1 MRMFLEDE
9 NAVHKLVASQ
19 YKIAPDKLMR
29 TGSYASSGTNG
40 SQIPSALTSDLSQLS
55 NLTGLAALGGNL
67 PSSALNAL
75 TAMDNGSIAAAA
87 ALNENASNNP
97 AFAAA
102 LLLASNNG
110 NRLNLEAL
118 KLLERH
124 QAGSPINIS
133 NNSQNFHMNNS
144 LMDSSNTQRSSA
156 NSTPERRSP
165 SLNNS
170 ASSPNSQAN
179 LFLNNKRPTST
190 GPISLNGLSSSEF
203 SSQSLSSKMGYNQP
217 QSVYEMAALTD
228 TLDTQDVTTKIKES
242 LMQHNIGQKIFGEV
256 VLGLSQGSVSE
267 LLSKPKPWSML
278 RYVYLN

>member
-29 TGSYASSGTNG
+29 TGNYAAGTNG
-40 SQIPSALTSDLSQLS
+40 SQIPSALSSDLSQLS

-67 PSSALNAL
+67 PGSALNAL

-102 LLLASNNG
+102 LLLANNG
-110 NRLNLEAL
+110 NRLGLEAF

-124 QAGSPINIS
+124 QQGSPINIS
-133 NNSQNFHMNNS
+133 NNSQNFHLNNS

-190 GPISLNGLSSSEF
+190 GPLSLNGLSSSEF

-278 RYVYLN
+278 R

>member
-29 TGSYASSGTNG
+29 TGSYASTGTNG
-40 SQIPSALTSDLSQLS
+40 SQIPSALSNDLSQLS
-55 NLTGLAALGGNL
+55 NLSGLAALSGNL

-75 TAMDNGSIAAAA
+75 SSIDNGSLAAA
-87 ALNENASNNP
+87 ALNGNNS

-102 LLLASNNG
+102 LLLASNGG
-110 NRLNLEAL
+110 NRLNLDAL

-124 QAGSPINIS
+124 QANSPT
-133 NNSQNFHMNNS
+133 NNSTSNFQLNNS
-144 LMDSSNTQRSSA
+144 LLDSSNTQRSSA

-165 SLNNS
+165 ILNHS
-170 ASSPNSQAN
+170 ASSPQAN
-179 LFLNNKRPTST
+179 LFLNSSNSNNKRSTST
-190 GPISLNGLSSSEF
+190 GPLSSLNGLSSSNDF
-203 SSQSLSSKMGYNQP
+203 SSQSISSKLGYNQP

-278 RYVYLN
+278 R